1 MFSSKTSTRTSLILV
16 YSLKDNEAAFN
27 RYKIRPR
34 VLVNVAKIDLET
46 EIFGVKVR
54 YRLFTRDDRSDT
66 DLSNQTSA
74 PFGFSPAAM
83 HGLAHPDGELA
94 TSRAAAKA
102 NICMGLSV
110 FATQGCEDV
119 IAQGKDNPYFMHI
132 SMIKDKVACAKTIKR
147 AEGQ

>member
-1 MFSSKTSTRTSLILV
+1 L
-16 YSLKDNEAAFN
+16 DN
-27 RYKIRPR
+27 
-34 VLVNVAKIDLET
+34 VN
-46 EIFGVKVR
+46 
-54 YRLFTRDDRSDT
+54 
-66 DLSNQTSA
+66 LSNQTSA

-110 FATQGCEDV
+110 FATQSCEEV
-119 IAQGKDNPYFMHI
+119 IAQSRGNPYFMHI
-132 SMIKDKVACAKTIKR
+132 SMIKDKAACAKTIKR